1 MTRRSGGQKICSGR
15 QSEFSLPEEHPGS
28 GMEKVLGYMRTEF
41 RREAQTGD
49 RFGSH
54 QHTVG
59 SDQDGPGRRGR

>member
-1 MTRRSGGQKICSGR
+1 
-15 QSEFSLPEEHPGS
+15 
-28 GMEKVLGYMRTEF
+28 MEKVLGYMRTEF

-54 QHTVG
+54 KHTVG